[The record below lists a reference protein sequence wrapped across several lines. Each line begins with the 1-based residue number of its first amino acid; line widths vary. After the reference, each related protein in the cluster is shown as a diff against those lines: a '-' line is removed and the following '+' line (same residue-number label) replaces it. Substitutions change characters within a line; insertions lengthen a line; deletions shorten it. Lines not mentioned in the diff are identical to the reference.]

1 MPTPMRDAPAL
12 LRRLQDVAARGGST
26 AGIVCVVAAHDTKE
40 QQKNE
45 ANAGTAC
52 ARQAARI
59 APQEFT

>member
-1 MPTPMRDAPAL
+1 MRDAPAL

-26 AGIVCVVAAHDTKE
+26 AGVAGVVTERETRTKE